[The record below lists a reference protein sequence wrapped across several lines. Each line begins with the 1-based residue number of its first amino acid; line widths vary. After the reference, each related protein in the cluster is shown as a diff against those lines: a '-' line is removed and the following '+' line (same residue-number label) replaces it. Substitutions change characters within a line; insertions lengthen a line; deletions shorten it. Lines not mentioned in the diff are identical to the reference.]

1 MPNVELVSLDGKQV
15 SLNEYRG
22 KNTLIFMWASWW
34 RCREQLS
41 GWQQFYEEYQS
52 EDFELLSVSVDIQGP
67 EVVKP
72 YAEDKPFT
80 TLIDTENKL
89 ANLFGFKI
97 VPNGIFID
105 KEGTIRLLKQGFQ
118 VSKEEHVEA
127 VRKLIRGEVE
137 KVELE
142 DQYFNPSAAPSDLE
156 QQLAQTKFKL
166 GMEYAKN
173 GNKEAALKELD
184 EALLL
189 DMDNFLIRKQRWYI
203 RHPEKFSPTIDI
215 EWQQNQL
222 KEEKTKEAQL
232 KGELECGPEGCEIP
246 GTLK

>member
-1 MPNVELVSLDGKQV
+1 M
-15 SLNEYRG
+15 
-22 KNTLIFMWASWW
+22 
-34 RCREQLS
+34 S
-41 GWQQFYEEYQS
+41 GWQQFYEENKD
-52 EDFELLSVSVDIQGP
+52 EDFELLSVAVDIQGP

-72 YAEDKPFT
+72 FAKGKPFT
-80 TLIDTENKL
+80 TLIDTESKL

-105 KEGTIRLLKQGFQ
+105 KDGTIRLLKQGFQ

-127 VRKLIRGEVE
+127 VKKLIHKEAE

-142 DQYFNPSAAPSDLE
+142 DQYFNPSTAPSDLE
-156 QQLAQTKFKL
+156 QQLAQTKYKL

-173 GNKEAALKELD
+173 GNKDAALKELD

-189 DMDNFLIRKQRWYI
+189 DTDNFLIRKQRWYI

-215 EWQQNQL
+215 EWQQQQL
-222 KEEKTKEAQL
+222 TQEKAREAKL
-232 KGELECGPEGCEIP
+232 KGGLACGPEGCEIP
-246 GTLK
+246 GTSK